1 MNAALFH
8 AINGLAGEWG
18 AVDALGKFCA
28 GPLRDLLVVAVFA
41 VPLFRIRLEPGRAVM
56 AIALALIAVLVTAE
70 LNSLLKGWFDTQRP
84 WEAEQH
90 VNLIVA
96 PPPTP
101 AMPSGHAAAAAA
113 AAMAGSL
120 SWPRLAPTF
129 WSAAVLVAVGRVFVG
144 VHYPADVVAGLAL
157 GSTVAGI
164 AWLGTR
170 RVGRVIGRS
179 PRPEPRA

>member
-1 MNAALFH
+1 MAVFH

-18 AVDALGKFCA
+18 AVDAVGKFCA

-41 VPLFRIRLEPGRAVM
+41 VPLFRARLEPGRVVA
-56 AIALALIAVLVTAE
+56 AIGLALVAVLVTAE
-70 LNSLLKGWFDTQRP
+70 LNSLLKGWFDAARP
-84 WEAEQH
+84 FTAEQH
-90 VNLIVA
+90 VNLIVS

-120 SWPRLAPTF
+120 SWPRLAPLF
-129 WSAAVLVAVGRVFVG
+129 WSAAVLVAFGRVFVG

-157 GSTVAGI
+157 GSAVAGI
-164 AWLGTR
+164 AWLGSA
-170 RVGRVIGRS
+170 RVARFARKS
-179 PRPEPRA
+179 EPRV